1 MTIAELK
8 KSGNII
14 FECISGSRAYGLDTA
29 TSDTDIRGVF
39 IAPKEQFY
47 GLHYVDQVNDETN
60 DVVYYELKKFIGLLL
75 KNNPNIIELLNMPE
89 ECVLYRDP
97 LFDLLKK
104 ECFLSKLCKNTF
116 ANYAFTQ
123 IKKARGLNK
132 KIVNPVEEKRKSVE
146 DFCFVRTGKQSIL
159 LADFLHNK
167 NLKSLDCGLAKIT
180 HMKDCYNLFHNV
192 SLNYNGIAR
201 EGADEVCLS
210 SIPKEEAPIGLL
222 YFNVDGYSS
231 YCKKYKEY
239 WSWVEKRNEE
249 RYKSNVSHSK
259 NYDAK
264 NMMHTFRLLHM
275 AREIGLHGVINV
287 RRSNRDFLLAI
298 KNAEFEYEELVEKAA
313 ILRQDLDEIYESS
326 DLIVKPN
333 VALVDKLLLKLR
345 NEYYKQEVVKS

>member
-8 KSGNII
+8 KSGSII

-47 GLHYVDQVNDETN
+47 GLHYTDQVNDETN

-75 KNNPNIIELLNMPE
+75 KNNPNIMELLNMPE
-89 ECVLYRDP
+89 ECILYKHP
-97 LFDLLKK
+97 LFDLIKK
-104 ECFLSKLCKNTF
+104 ELFLSKLCRNTF

-132 KIVNPVEEKRKSVE
+132 KIVNPVDQKRKSVE
-146 DFCFVRTGKQSIL
+146 DFCYVRTGKQSVL
-159 LADFLHNK
+159 LRGFLNM
-167 NLKSLDCGLAKIT
+167 NQLKSSDCGLAKIT

-192 SLNYNGIAR
+192 YLDYNGIAR
-201 EGADEVCLS
+201 NDANEVCLS
-210 SIPKEEAPIGLL
+210 SIPKEETPIGLL

-231 YCKKYKEY
+231 YCKRYKEY
-239 WSWVEKRNEE
+239 WSWVAKRNEE
-249 RYKSNVSHSK
+249 RYKSNISHSK

-275 AREIGLHGVINV
+275 AREIGLKGVINV
-287 RRSNRDFLLAI
+287 RRSDRDFLLAI
-298 KNAEFEYEELVEKAA
+298 KNAEFEYAELVEKAEV
-313 ILRQDLDEIYESS
+313 LRQDLDKIYEST
-326 DLIVKPN
+326 DLMEKPD

-345 NEYYKQEVVKS
+345 AIYYEQRVEKD